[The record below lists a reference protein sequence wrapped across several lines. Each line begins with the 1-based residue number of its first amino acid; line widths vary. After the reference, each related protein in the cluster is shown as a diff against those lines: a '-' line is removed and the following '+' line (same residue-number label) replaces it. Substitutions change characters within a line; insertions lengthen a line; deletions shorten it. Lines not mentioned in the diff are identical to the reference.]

1 MVTKLNQIVKRNS
14 TEHLFVNAGIL
25 PNQIEAAINE
35 ASGAMVDVLKNQLES
50 GKALDLISFFKGI
63 KSNRTLITN
72 LMVKK
77 YTNRLNKYYQISDDA
92 ARDLATAIIPA
103 SIEQFISQTDDE
115 PKTEN
120 GFILLLNWLS
130 GNTVNFESFFLRSKQ
145 VQVA

>member
-1 MVTKLNQIVKRNS
+1 
-14 TEHLFVNAGIL
+14 
-25 PNQIEAAINE
+25 
-35 ASGAMVDVLKNQLES
+35 
-50 GKALDLISFFKGI
+50 
-63 KSNRTLITN
+63 
-72 LMVKK
+72 MVKK

-103 SIEQFISQTDDE
+103 SIEQFIGQTDDE

>member
-103 SIEQFISQTDDE
+103 SIEQFIGQTDDE

-145 VQVA
+145 VQMA

>member
-63 KSNRTLITN
+63 KSNRILITN

>member
-103 SIEQFISQTDDE
+103 SIEQFIDQTDDE

>member
-1 MVTKLNQIVKRNS
+1 MVTKLNQIVKKNS
-14 TEHLFVNAGIL
+14 TELLFSKAGIL
-25 PNQIEAAINE
+25 PNQIEAAVNE
-35 ASGAMVDVLKNQLES
+35 ASGSMVDVLKSQLEN

-63 KSNRTLITN
+63 NSNRTLITN
-72 LMVKK
+72 MMVKK
-77 YTNRLNKYYQISDDA
+77 YTNRLSKYYHISDDA

>member
-35 ASGAMVDVLKNQLES
+35 ASGAMVDVLKNQLEN

-63 KSNRTLITN
+63 NSNQTLITN
-72 LMVKK
+72 MMVKK
-77 YTNRLNKYYQISDDA
+77 YTNRLSKYYHISDDA

-145 VQVA
+145 VQMA

>member
-103 SIEQFISQTDDE
+103 SIEQFIGQTDDE